1 MAGVTGSMA
10 MTKLVP
16 AAAAAAFQVAAP
28 SVLLKMPWPFV
39 PA

>member
-1 MAGVTGSMA
+1 MA

-16 AAAAAAFQVAAP
+16 AAAPAFQVAAP
-28 SVLLKMPWPFV
+28 SVLLKMPPFPFV